1 MWVPISR
8 KNANKTKICFCSGYN
23 ELLGKTVTMVTSGT
37 VSCTMEQVATK
48 RRDASFKRNERRKRA
63 KARAKA
69 ASGQMEKRCPPSQH
83 EGLHTEEKQLQ
94 KSVRRANRRGRHRLL
109 IERRKVE
116 QGLLSLVNQQGGTR
130 QDPKTRSVG
139 LHSLLATAT
148 LYGTHTPLTKTV
160 ARAQSNRES
169 EQTEAQ
175 GVKPA
180 QQWVAVD
187 SQDPPTVPSTQRS
200 QEDGILLIVP
210 A

>member
-37 VSCTMEQVATK
+37 VSCTKDQVAIK
-48 RRDASFKRNERRKRA
+48 RRDASFKRSERRKRA

-69 ASGQMEKRCPPSQH
+69 TSGQMDQRCPPSQQ
-83 EGLHTEEKQLQ
+83 EGLHQEEKHSQ

-130 QDPKTRSVG
+130 QDPRTRRVG

-148 LYGTHTPLTKTV
+148 LYGTHTQLTKTI
-160 ARAQSNRES
+160 ARVQSSNLS

-175 GVKPA
+175 ELEPA
-180 QQWVAVD
+180 H
-187 SQDPPTVPSTQRS
+187 
-200 QEDGILLIVP
+200 
-210 A
+210 